1 MPEMPEVTT
10 FEECPACHMT
20 IFRIKSDGTRE
31 CCNRHCRHEW
41 QRPQVDDPVPS
52 DNIVFAAEKQK

>member
-1 MPEMPEVTT
+1 MPEITT

-20 IFRIKSDGTRE
+20 IFRIKSDATRE
-31 CCNRHCRHEW
+31 CCNRHCRREW
-41 QRPQVDDPVPS
+41 QPPTDPSDHVPS